1 MEIKEIKETK
11 AYKMLFLCVLSQTMI
26 NLIIDDDIPIFKHK
40 TKEIAKR
47 FKEELLKNLSFDFN
61 STTEISQLHDL
72 SIWLEDIFAIMM
84 KVGELNDYQKNDFQ
98 KDWDFLLKKHKVNL

>member
-1 MEIKEIKETK
+1 MEIKETK
-11 AYKMLFLCVLSQTMI
+11 AYNMLFLCVLSQTMI
-26 NLIIDDDIPIFKHK
+26 NLIEDDMPMFKHQ
-40 TKEIAKR
+40 TKALAKR

-61 STTEISQLHDL
+61 SITEISQLHDL

-98 KDWDFLLKKHKVNL
+98 KDWDFLLKKHRVNL

>member
-1 MEIKEIKETK
+1 MEIKETK

-26 NLIIDDDIPIFKHK
+26 NLIEDDMPMFKHQ
-40 TKEIAKR
+40 TKALAKR
-47 FKEELLKNLSFDFN
+47 FSEQLVKNLNFDFN

-98 KDWDFLLKKHKVNL
+98 KDWDFLLKKHRVNL